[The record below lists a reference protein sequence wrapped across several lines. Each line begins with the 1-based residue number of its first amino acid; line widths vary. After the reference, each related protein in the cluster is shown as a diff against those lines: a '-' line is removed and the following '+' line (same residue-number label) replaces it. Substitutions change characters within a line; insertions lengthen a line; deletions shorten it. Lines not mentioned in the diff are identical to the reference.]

1 MKQFKI
7 FFGAFIFTFLFSLI
21 SFADTTSVSDTSTS
35 ISTNPSISE
44 AERIVDKYGG
54 KIIEGFNS
62 LVQKATPVAKEGFK
76 IAVKLQIA
84 KGIGRLIPIF
94 MFFLFLFL
102 AFKFSKGSTW
112 DIEGRPEND
121 KAVLTLISGIISGVM
136 FVIACVTTYS
146 GILYLMAPEWFAIK
160 DIIELLK

>member
-7 FFGAFIFTFLFSLI
+7 FFGAFIFAFLFSLI

-54 KIIEGFNS
+54 KIVEGFNS

-76 IAVKLQIA
+76 MAVKLQIA

-112 DIEGRPEND
+112 NREGPEND
-121 KAVLTLISGIISGVM
+121 KAVLTIISGIISVIM
-136 FVIACVTTYS
+136 FIVSCFTTYS